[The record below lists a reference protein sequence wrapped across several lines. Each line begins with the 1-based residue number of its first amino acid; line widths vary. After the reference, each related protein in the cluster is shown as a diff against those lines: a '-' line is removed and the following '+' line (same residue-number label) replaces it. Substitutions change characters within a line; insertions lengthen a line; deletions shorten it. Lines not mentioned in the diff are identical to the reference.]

1 MFSCD
6 REGIIIKRKVA
17 VEKETY
23 FFATEK
29 WYADIEKAPRM
40 IGVLFIVEAVW
51 TGLEPATPCVTGMYS
66 NRLNYQTNPVENVV
80 CFSNT
85 GAKIGAFP

>member
-1 MFSCD
+1 MN
-6 REGIIIKRKVA
+6 IK
-17 VEKETY
+17 
-23 FFATEK
+23 
-29 WYADIEKAPRM
+29 
-40 IGVLFIVEAVW
+40 AVW